1 MGMSGFDRNI
11 LLIDAGGFVDFSL
24 KIYKK
29 ISANLSEKVKS
40 VFRAPALALA

>member
-29 ISANLSEKVKS
+29 NKCKLI
-40 VFRAPALALA
+40 